1 MDISLDLMYADLER
15 LSSLYSELASMQFTM
30 DNPEIIIAKSL
41 GFAICMSVLIA
52 IVMFFPNTFVADWLS
67 YKFHINGT
75 VALILLE
82 VVVFIIFT
90 VSLYR
95 VFYWWDTISLQRD
108 INAVTAQIE
117 MIEARWGL

>member
-15 LSSLYSELASMQFTM
+15 LSSLYSELASMQFTI

-41 GFAICMSVLIA
+41 GFAICMSVLIV
-52 IVMFFPNTFVADWLS
+52 IVMLFPNTFVADWLS

-82 VVVFIIFT
+82 VVVFIILT
-90 VSLYR
+90 VSLYS

-117 MIEARWGL
+117 MIETRWGL

>member
-30 DNPEIIIAKSL
+30 DNPEMIIAKSL
-41 GFAICMSVLIA
+41 GFAIVISVLLA
-52 IVMFFPNTFVADWLS
+52 ILMVFPNAFVADWLS

-82 VVVFIIFT
+82 VVEFIIFT
-90 VSLYR
+90 ASLYS
-95 VFYWWDTISLQRD
+95 VLYWWDTISLQRD
-108 INAVTAQIE
+108 INAVTTQIE
-117 MIEARWGL
+117 MIETRWGL

>member
-30 DNPEIIIAKSL
+30 DNPEMIIARSL
-41 GFAICMSVLIA
+41 GFAICMSALLA
-52 IVMFFPNTFVADWLS
+52 IVMVFPNAFVADWLS
-67 YKFHINGT
+67 DKFHINDT

-82 VVVFIIFT
+82 VVAFIILT
-90 VSLYR
+90 VSLYS
-95 VFYWWDTISLQRD
+95 VIHWWDMISLQRD

>member
-15 LSSLYSELASMQFTM
+15 LSSLYSELASMQFTI

-90 VSLYR
+90 VSLYS

>member
-30 DNPEIIIAKSL
+30 DNPEMIIARSL
-41 GFAICMSVLIA
+41 GFAICMSALIA

-67 YKFHINGT
+67 YKFHINDT

-82 VVVFIIFT
+82 VVAFIILT
-90 VSLYR
+90 VSLYS
-95 VFYWWDTISLQRD
+95 VIHWWDMISLQRD

>member
-41 GFAICMSVLIA
+41 GFAICISVLIVT
-52 IVMFFPNTFVADWLS
+52 VMFFPNAFVADWLS

-82 VVVFIIFT
+82 VMVFIILT
-90 VSLYR
+90 VSLYS

>member
-41 GFAICMSVLIA
+41 GSAICISVLIA
-52 IVMFFPNTFVADWLS
+52 IVMFFPNAFVADWLS
-67 YKFHINGT
+67 DKFHINGT

-82 VVVFIIFT
+82 VVVFIILT
-90 VSLYR
+90 VSLYS

>member
-15 LSSLYSELASMQFTM
+15 LSSLYSQLASMQFTM
-30 DNPEIIIAKSL
+30 DNPEMIIARSL
-41 GFAICMSVLIA
+41 AFAICMSVLLA
-52 IVMFFPNTFVADWLS
+52 IVMFFPNVFVADWLS
-67 YKFHINGT
+67 DKFHINGT

-82 VVVFIIFT
+82 VVVFIILT
-90 VSLYR
+90 VSLYS
-95 VFYWWDTISLQRD
+95 VLYWWDTISLQRD

>member
-30 DNPEIIIAKSL
+30 DNPEMIIARSL
-41 GFAICMSVLIA
+41 CFAIFISVLIA
-52 IVMFFPNTFVADWLS
+52 IVMFFPNVFVADWLS
-67 YKFHINGT
+67 DKFHINDT

-82 VVVFIIFT
+82 VVAFIILT
-90 VSLYR
+90 VSLYS
-95 VFYWWDTISLQRD
+95 VIHWWDMISLQRD

-117 MIEARWGL
+117 MIETRWGL

>member
-41 GFAICMSVLIA
+41 GSAICISVLIA
-52 IVMFFPNTFVADWLS
+52 IVMFFPNAFVADWLS
-67 YKFHINGT
+67 DKFHINGT

-82 VVVFIIFT
+82 VVVFIILT
-90 VSLYR
+90 VSLYS
-95 VFYWWDTISLQRD
+95 VFYWWDMISLQRD

>member
-30 DNPEIIIAKSL
+30 DNPEMIIARSL
-41 GFAICMSVLIA
+41 GFAICMSALFA
-52 IVMFFPNTFVADWLS
+52 IVMVFPNAFVADWLS
-67 YKFHINGT
+67 DKFHINDT

-90 VSLYR
+90 VSLYS

>member
-15 LSSLYSELASMQFTM
+15 LSSLYGELSSMQFM
-30 DNPEIIIAKSL
+30 VDNPEMIIARSL
-41 GFAICMSVLIA
+41 SFAIFMSVLLA
-52 IVMFFPNTFVADWLS
+52 IVMFFPNVFVADWLS
-67 YKFHINGT
+67 DKFHINGT

-82 VVVFIIFT
+82 VVVFIILT
-90 VSLYR
+90 VSLYS
-95 VFYWWDTISLQRD
+95 VIYWWDTISLQRD

>member
-15 LSSLYSELASMQFTM
+15 LSSLYSELTSMQFTM
-30 DNPEIIIAKSL
+30 DNPEMIIVRSL
-41 GFAICMSVLIA
+41 CFAIFISVLIA
-52 IVMFFPNTFVADWLS
+52 IVMVFPNAFVADWLS
-67 YKFHINGT
+67 DKFHINGT

-82 VVVFIIFT
+82 VVVFIILT
-90 VSLYR
+90 VSLYS

-117 MIEARWGL
+117 MIESRWGL

>member
-41 GFAICMSVLIA
+41 GFAICMSVLIV
-52 IVMFFPNTFVADWLS
+52 IVMLFPNAFVADWLS

-82 VVVFIIFT
+82 VVVFIIPT
-90 VSLYR
+90 VSLYS

>member
-30 DNPEIIIAKSL
+30 DNPEIIIARSL
-41 GFAICMSVLIA
+41 GFAIVISVLLA
-52 IVMFFPNTFVADWLS
+52 ILMVFPNAFVADWLS

-82 VVVFIIFT
+82 VVEFIIFT
-90 VSLYR
+90 VSLYS
-95 VFYWWDTISLQRD
+95 VLYWWDTISLQRD

-117 MIEARWGL
+117 MIETRWGL

>member
-30 DNPEIIIAKSL
+30 DNPEMIIARSL
-41 GFAICMSVLIA
+41 CFAIFISVLIA
-52 IVMFFPNTFVADWLS
+52 IVMFFPNVFVADWLS
-67 YKFHINGT
+67 DKFHINDT

-82 VVVFIIFT
+82 VVAFIILT
-90 VSLYR
+90 VSLYS
-95 VFYWWDTISLQRD
+95 VIHWWDMISLQRD

>member
-30 DNPEIIIAKSL
+30 DNPEMIIARSL
-41 GFAICMSVLIA
+41 CFAIFISVLIA
-52 IVMFFPNTFVADWLS
+52 IVMFFPNVFVADWLS
-67 YKFHINGT
+67 DKFHINDT

-82 VVVFIIFT
+82 VVAFIILT
-90 VSLYR
+90 VSLYS
-95 VFYWWDTISLQRD
+95 VIHWWDMISLQRN

-117 MIEARWGL
+117 MIETRWGL

>member
-15 LSSLYSELASMQFTM
+15 LSSLYGELSSMQFM
-30 DNPEIIIAKSL
+30 VDNPEMIIARSL
-41 GFAICMSVLIA
+41 CFAIFISVLIA
-52 IVMFFPNTFVADWLS
+52 IVMVFPNAFVADWLS
-67 YKFHINGT
+67 DKFHINYT

-82 VVVFIIFT
+82 VVVFIILT
-90 VSLYR
+90 VSLYN

>member
-15 LSSLYSELASMQFTM
+15 LSSLYSQLASMQFTM
-30 DNPEIIIAKSL
+30 DNPEMIIASSL
-41 GFAICMSVLIA
+41 CFAIFISVLLA
-52 IVMFFPNTFVADWLS
+52 IVMFFPNVFVADWLS
-67 YKFHINGT
+67 DKFHINGT

-82 VVVFIIFT
+82 VVAFIILT
-90 VSLYR
+90 VSLYS
-95 VFYWWDTISLQRD
+95 VIHWWDMISLQRD

>member
-30 DNPEIIIAKSL
+30 DNPEMIIAKSL
-41 GFAICMSVLIA
+41 GFAIVISVLIA
-52 IVMFFPNTFVADWLS
+52 IVMVFPNTFVADWLS

-82 VVVFIIFT
+82 VVEFIILT
-90 VSLYR
+90 VSLYS

-108 INAVTAQIE
+108 INAVTTQIE
-117 MIEARWGL
+117 MIETRWGL

>member
-15 LSSLYSELASMQFTM
+15 LSSLYGELSSMQFM
-30 DNPEIIIAKSL
+30 ADNPEMIIARSL
-41 GFAICMSVLIA
+41 CFAIFISVLLA
-52 IVMFFPNTFVADWLS
+52 IVMFFPNVFVADWLS
-67 YKFHINGT
+67 DKFHINGT

-82 VVVFIIFT
+82 VIAFIILT
-90 VSLYR
+90 VSLYS
-95 VFYWWDTISLQRD
+95 VIHWWDMISLQRD

>member
-30 DNPEIIIAKSL
+30 DNPEMIIAKSL
-41 GFAICMSVLIA
+41 GFAIVISVLIA
-52 IVMFFPNTFVADWLS
+52 IVMVFPNTFVADWLS

-82 VVVFIIFT
+82 VVEFIILT
-90 VSLYR
+90 VSLYS
-95 VFYWWDTISLQRD
+95 VFYWWDTVSLQRD

>member
-90 VSLYR
+90 VSLYS

>member
-30 DNPEIIIAKSL
+30 DNPEMIIARSL

-67 YKFHINGT
+67 DKFHINDT

-82 VVVFIIFT
+82 VVAFIILT
-90 VSLYR
+90 VSLYS
-95 VFYWWDTISLQRD
+95 VIHWWDMISLQRD

>member
-15 LSSLYSELASMQFTM
+15 LSSLYGELASMQFII
-30 DNPEIIIAKSL
+30 DNPEMIIARSL
-41 GFAICMSVLIA
+41 GFAIFISVLLT
-52 IVMFFPNTFVADWLS
+52 IVMVFPNAFIADWLS
-67 YKFHINGT
+67 DKFHINGT

-82 VVVFIIFT
+82 VVAFIILT
-90 VSLYR
+90 VSLYS

>member
-15 LSSLYSELASMQFTM
+15 LSSLYSQLASMQFTM
-30 DNPEIIIAKSL
+30 DNPEMIIARSL
-41 GFAICMSVLIA
+41 CFAICMSVLLA
-52 IVMFFPNTFVADWLS
+52 IVMFFPNVFVADWLS
-67 YKFHINGT
+67 DKFHINGT

-82 VVVFIIFT
+82 VVVFIILT
-90 VSLYR
+90 VSLYS
-95 VFYWWDTISLQRD
+95 VLHWWDTISLQRD